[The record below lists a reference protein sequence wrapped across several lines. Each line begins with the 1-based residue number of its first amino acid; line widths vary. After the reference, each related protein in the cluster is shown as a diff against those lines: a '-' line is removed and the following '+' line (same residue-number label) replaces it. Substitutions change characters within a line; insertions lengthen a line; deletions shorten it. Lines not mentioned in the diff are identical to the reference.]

1 MALRLPSQPNRR
13 QPLPRTLP
21 ALLPIFSLLAFSV
34 VSAQQSASPPAD
46 SAHPAIKVATRLVV
60 LSVVVTDKSGNP
72 VTGLTKDDFR
82 VLENDQPQAIASFE
96 PAAEP
101 ASSPAPESAAA
112 SALPAVNALPPAT
125 LVLDQLNTTSEDIMF
140 AVEKIQS
147 FLRAQP
153 PRLPQ
158 PTTLYSLNK
167 RGLDLLAAPTQDRDT
182 LLAVFKKSIV
192 ELPPA
197 SLESGGVQGGADR
210 LLTSLLALDEMAL
223 GSAHLKGRKNI
234 IWIGNGIPI
243 LSATGVDLSNRAR
256 FLDWV
261 HYTVNWLQE
270 SQTTVYTV
278 DPRGLEVAPASLA
291 VDSRTAILAQT
302 GPTISELIFESL
314 APETGGAI
322 FRRRN
327 DVDVAIATAF
337 RDGFSSYTLSYYP
350 TNSKWDSAFRRIRVV
365 VNRHGLTARTQSG
378 YYAIPEGFEEGAAQ
392 IDFGLSR
399 AVTSPIPFG
408 SVAFTATGQ
417 ILPPSSAQT
426 VPPPHKQGAAPRVAK
441 GPAASPVEF
450 RLVLA
455 INRDSLSW
463 TPQPSGDQR
472 SEVTVVTSCIGS
484 SGRVLAYHV
493 REAEL
498 ILEKSK
504 LQDPTSD
511 SIQLF
516 VRMDLPS
523 KTDHLRLVVRDA
535 ASSHLGTFDLPA
547 SSLTRPLAQ

>member
-1 MALRLPSQPNRR
+1 MRR
-13 QPLPRTLP
+13 NWRRTVPRTL
-21 ALLPIFSLLAFSV
+21 ATLFAIFCPLAFSV
-34 VSAQQSASPPAD
+34 AFDQQSASPSAD
-46 SAHPAIKVATRLVV
+46 SVRPVVKVATRLVV

-82 VLENDQPQAIASFE
+82 VLEDDHLQAIASFE
-96 PAAEP
+96 PAAEL
-101 ASSPAPESAAA
+101 ASSPAAESAATA
-112 SALPAVNALPPAT
+112 ALPAIDAPPPAT
-125 LVLDQLNTTSEDIMF
+125 LVLDQLNTKSEDLMF
-140 AVEKIQS
+140 AVEKIRD

-153 PRLPQ
+153 PHLSQ
-158 PTTLYSLNK
+158 PTSLYSLTK
-167 RGLDLLAAPTQDRDT
+167 RGLELLAPPTQDRDS

-192 ELPPA
+192 ELPPH

-210 LLTSLLALDEMAL
+210 LVTSLLALDEMAL
-223 GSAHLKGRKNI
+223 GSAHQKGRKNI

-243 LSATGVDLSNRAR
+243 LSASGVDLSNRAR

-261 HYTVNWLQE
+261 HYTVNWLEE

-278 DPRGLEVAPASLA
+278 NPAGLEVAPETRA
-291 VDSRTAILAQT
+291 VDLRNALVPQT
-302 GPTISELIFESL
+302 GLTLSDLVFESL
-314 APETGGAI
+314 APESGGAI
-322 FRRRN
+322 FRSRN
-327 DVDVAIATAF
+327 DVDVAIATAL

-350 TNSKWDSAFRRIRVV
+350 RNDKWDSTFRRIRVL
-365 VNRHGLTARTQSG
+365 VNRTGLTARTQRG
-378 YYAIPEGFEEGAAQ
+378 YYAFPDGFEGGAAQ

-399 AVTSPIPFG
+399 AVTSPIPFR

-417 ILPPSSAQT
+417 ILPPLSTQT
-426 VPPPHKQGAAPRVAK
+426 ARPPQTPGAAPHVAK
-441 GPAASPVEF
+441 GPATSPVTL

-463 TPQPSGDQR
+463 TQQPNGDQR
-472 SEVTVVTSCIGS
+472 SEITAVTSCIGS
-484 SGRVLAYHV
+484 SGRVLGYRV

-504 LQDPTSD
+504 LQDPASD

-523 KTDHLRLVVRDA
+523 KTDHVRLVVRDA
-535 ASSHLGTFDLPA
+535 ASSHLGTFDLPS
-547 SSLTRPLAQ
+547 SSLTRAPVH